1 MRLASSFAL
10 ASLLLSL
17 PAALALPEPPAG
29 TPDAFVDLA
38 TLEGVRQVGGA
49 WRFQEARLIEVDF
62 KSAGPDRKP
71 SGPPNRTY
79 DITPQA
85 GGAQFDDSAWSV
97 LDPPEFETRRGTG
110 RVSFA
115 WFRLNLTIPEKI
127 GEFSTAGSTA
137 VFEITVDDYAE
148 VWVDGQL
155 PRELNQRGGSM
166 VAGFNVANRVQVSRR
181 VVPGEKHTIAV
192 FAMNGPISDPPSNY
206 IWIRQ
211 ARLSLYKVPR
221 AITPRTVP
229 LEVVRLDPE
238 LDTILSKDPVLE
250 KLAEGFS
257 FAEGPA
263 WSKDGYLLFSDPNDN
278 KIYKWTPAN
287 QLTVFRDKSG
297 YSGGDIAE
305 YGQPG
310 SNGLAFD
317 LQARLTINEHGNRRV
332 TRLEPD
338 GRVTILAER
347 FDGKRLNS
355 PNDLVYKSDGALYFT
370 DPPFGLPKYHDDPR
384 RELPDFN
391 VFLWKNGSLRKLA
404 SELRGPNGLAF
415 SPDEKWLYVANW
427 DEHNKVVKRYP
438 VLADGTLGPG
448 TVFFDMGTAPEPEA
462 LDGLKVDKLGHLF
475 VSGPGGLWVLAADGR
490 HLGTIKGPEL
500 AANVAWG
507 DSDRRTLYLTAR
519 TGLYRL
525 RTLTGTK

>member
-1 MRLASSFAL
+1 
-10 ASLLLSL
+10 
-17 PAALALPEPPAG
+17 
-29 TPDAFVDLA
+29 
-38 TLEGVRQVGGA
+38 
-49 WRFQEARLIEVDF
+49 
-62 KSAGPDRKP
+62 
-71 SGPPNRTY
+71 
-79 DITPQA
+79 
-85 GGAQFDDSAWSV
+85 
-97 LDPPEFETRRGTG
+97 
-110 RVSFA
+110 
-115 WFRLNLTIPEKI
+115 
-127 GEFSTAGSTA
+127 
-137 VFEITVDDYAE
+137 
-148 VWVDGQL
+148 
-155 PRELNQRGGSM
+155 
-166 VAGFNVANRVQVSRR
+166 
-181 VVPGEKHTIAV
+181 
-192 FAMNGPISDPPSNY
+192 MNGPISDPPSNY